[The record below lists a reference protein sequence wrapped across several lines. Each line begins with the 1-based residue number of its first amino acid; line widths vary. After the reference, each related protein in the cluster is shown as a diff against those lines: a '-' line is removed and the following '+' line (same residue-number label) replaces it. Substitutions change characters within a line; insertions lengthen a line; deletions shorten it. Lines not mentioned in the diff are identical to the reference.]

1 MSDVRL
7 YADLES
13 SLWRNNPMLVHLL
26 GITPLVAV
34 SDSATKALALGIGML
49 LVGLVSAFSL
59 WGVRKYISPSWRL
72 LVSAVTLSAYCSLLA
87 LLLQLFFYPLY
98 RELGI
103 YVFLIPCNFAL
114 LLKMDN
120 IIRTD
125 ELAKT
130 GFETFV
136 LGLSLMLAL
145 VSFAL
150 VREFVLAGS
159 VFYGWQL
166 LIPGAVEGGE
176 WMLENRENL
185 FTFNRLQPAGFLLL
199 GLCLALLRF
208 TKSQDSSPIK
218 QRNQHPVERAR
229 VTGRLKNI
237 KEN

>member
-1 MSDVRL
+1 MNDVRL
-7 YADLES
+7 YADMES

-26 GITPLVAV
+26 GITPLLAI
-34 SDSATKALALGIGML
+34 SDSATKALAMGTGML

-59 WGVRKYISPSWRL
+59 WLVREYISPNWRL
-72 LVSAVTLSAYCSLLA
+72 LVGAATLSAYCSLFT
-87 LLLQLFFYPLY
+87 LLLQLYFYPLY
-98 RELGI
+98 RELGM

-114 LLKMDN
+114 LLKMDKVM
-120 IIRTD
+120 RTTEWTKAGLD
-125 ELAKT
+125 ML
-130 GFETFV
+130 V
-136 LGLSLMLAL
+136 LGFSLLLAL

-150 VREFVLAGS
+150 VRELLLSGS

-166 LIPGAVEGGE
+166 LIPNAVEGGE

-199 GLCLALLRF
+199 GLCLALLRL
-208 TKSQDSSPIK
+208 TKSQDSSPMK
-218 QRNQHPVERAR
+218 QRTQNPFERAR